1 MLIVEIQT
9 AKVCFSNKNC
19 TFVLMRDA
27 QADYD
32 YERMNLKSKKQDYIQ
47 SAVSHEMR
55 TPLGII
61 MQLLD
66 ELRQI
71 LPSIPNAS
79 AK

>member
-1 MLIVEIQT
+1 
-9 AKVCFSNKNC
+9 
-19 TFVLMRDA
+19 MRDA

-32 YERMNLKSKKQDYIQ
+32 NEKMQTKSKKQDYIQ

-71 LPSIPNAS
+71 LPTIPKAE